1 VTHERCRILTAIL
14 LRHPMLLRDVEH
26 AYLGLDLVSPLAAVR
41 TALHAWAE
49 TTDILDSTGLISHL
63 TESGLQAEAE
73 QVLASAPVPL
83 PACAS
88 SVAMPAEAEAGW
100 WHIFGF
106 LYMDRLREE
115 VAEAEAAFAR
125 EMTPDNQN
133 RLKARLEGLMRVQ
146 SGEPDGVEL
155 AA

>member
-1 VTHERCRILTAIL
+1 
-14 LRHPMLLRDVEH
+14 MLLRDVEH
-26 AYLGLDLVSPLAAVR
+26 AYLGLDLASPLVALR
-41 TALHAWAE
+41 TALQAWAE
-49 TTDILDSTGLISHL
+49 TADILDSPGLMSHL
-63 TESGLQAEAE
+63 TLSGLQAEAE

-88 SVAMPAEAEAGW
+88 PVAMPAEAEAGW

-106 LYMDRLREE
+106 LSMQRLGEE
-115 VAEAEAAFAR
+115 IALANASFQKDP
-125 EMTPDNQN
+125 TIQNQN
-133 RLKARLEGLMRVQ
+133 RLIALKTALNKVV